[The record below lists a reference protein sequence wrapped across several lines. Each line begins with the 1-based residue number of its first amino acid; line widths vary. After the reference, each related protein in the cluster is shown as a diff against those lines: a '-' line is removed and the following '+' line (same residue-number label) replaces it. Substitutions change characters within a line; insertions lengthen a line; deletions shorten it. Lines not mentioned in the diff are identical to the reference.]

1 MRPVTI
7 ISCIEFPEWIVTAS
21 TDLGMHDGVCCCLW
35 VVAFASSIDGFE
47 VKAGVRDQL
56 GHLEEM
62 VDVAAGASDGWL

>member
-1 MRPVTI
+1 
-7 ISCIEFPEWIVTAS
+7 
-21 TDLGMHDGVCCCLW
+21 MHDGVCCCLW